1 MLVSKTATVSSP
13 VQSHRAVYNYTAT
26 TNLNKR
32 RITYYEIP
40 CHNDFY
46 NVTIAHRTKGLFF
59 VIYAIITHCME
70 CSTNVEWLLLPSN
83 RKRL

>member
-26 TNLNKR
+26 INPNKR
-32 RITYYEIP
+32 RITSYEIP

-46 NVTIAHRTKGLFF
+46 NVTFAHRRKGLFF
-59 VIYAIITHCME
+59 VIYAIISDCME
-70 CSTNVEWLLLPSN
+70 CTTNVE
-83 RKRL
+83 